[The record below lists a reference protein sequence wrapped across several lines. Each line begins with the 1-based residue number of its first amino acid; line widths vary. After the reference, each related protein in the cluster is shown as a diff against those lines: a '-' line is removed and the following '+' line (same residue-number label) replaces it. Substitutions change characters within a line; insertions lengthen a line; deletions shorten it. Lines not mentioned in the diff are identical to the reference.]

1 MLVCGCDSL
10 GLAPQHRT
18 LASGVLPDT
27 FLSEAATAAPSHA
40 VKRLSV
46 PDRWWQLFESDELNT
61 LVEVAFTNN
70 LDMASAAA
78 RLRQA
83 RERMIVTGAAGRFLL
98 NGQGGASVDKLGQTR
113 RGAHVEQS
121 QESTFTGLAA
131 SYELD
136 IWGRIAF
143 SERASELIYE
153 ATDQQLTATALLISG
168 EISRS
173 WLQLKSVLLEMAL
186 IQGQI
191 ETSLKALDLLKVRQ
205 RAALSAAVDVYQQE
219 SQVAA
224 LQRLLPQMAEQRDDL
239 QIQLN
244 ILLGAPASAPLP
256 VVVKREPL
264 PDLSPLPECGMPA
277 DLLVNR
283 PDVQAAWLTLQAQE
297 WSVAARKAD
306 RLPTLTLTGT
316 LNLEADKIADV
327 LKNWRANLA
336 AGLIG
341 PILDGG
347 RRMAEVR
354 LAEAQADE
362 DFIAYTAI
370 VLQAIQEVEQAISRE
385 QNRREYLEAVENEIR
400 LNDKTLSESTN
411 RYRKGL
417 MEYLNVLTALSAKQL
432 SERRQLNAQ
441 SSLLIN
447 RMALYQA
454 LAGRGVLKDQ

>member
-1 MLVCGCDSL
+1 
-10 GLAPQHRT
+10 
-18 LASGVLPDT
+18 
-27 FLSEAATAAPSHA
+27 
-40 VKRLSV
+40 
-46 PDRWWQLFESDELNT
+46 
-61 LVEVAFTNN
+61 
-70 LDMASAAA
+70 
-78 RLRQA
+78 
-83 RERMIVTGAAGRFLL
+83 
-98 NGQGGASVDKLGQTR
+98 
-113 RGAHVEQS
+113 
-121 QESTFTGLAA
+121 
-131 SYELD
+131 
-136 IWGRIAF
+136 
-143 SERASELIYE
+143 
-153 ATDQQLTATALLISG
+153 
-168 EISRS
+168 
-173 WLQLKSVLLEMAL
+173 
-186 IQGQI
+186 
-191 ETSLKALDLLKVRQ
+191 
-205 RAALSAAVDVYQQE
+205 
-219 SQVAA
+219 
-224 LQRLLPQMAEQRDDL
+224 
-239 QIQLN
+239 
-244 ILLGAPASAPLP
+244 
-256 VVVKREPL
+256 
-264 PDLSPLPECGMPA
+264 MPA

-297 WSVAARKAD
+297 WSVAASKAD